1 MLLNDNIVDIKKPD
15 EICSL
20 TFVVDKSSELF
31 LHPPFFSIK
40 NSRLVIK
47 KYSYQIFGID

>member
-1 MLLNDNIVDIKKPD
+1 MLLNDNIADTKKPD
-15 EICSL
+15 GICSL

-40 NSRLVIK
+40 NSRLCNKEI
-47 KYSYQIFGID
+47 